1 MSDIELVHQDDT
13 IDYKKILFERPI
25 SRLHVKHIGIVVGKN
40 VNLLKLNKMH
50 KIVADFKYDQHII
63 ADNVTKSLGIPA
75 ELFLSPQNKKSVGF
89 QNTDTA
95 LDILSNC
102 NYSIVGLGFDGSSK
116 MQLFI
121 EKVIE
126 SSSTILVLYPKC
138 IELFKTSQDILNN
151 REDDIIFCNFDS
163 LKKMITYLRINENF
177 NANHSVL
184 SIASILAKISGRLK
198 CNIVYYNDSQIIFSS
213 FVDPN
218 LAGIIN
224 FDNKYIAQFMNEF
237 IAIFICLLCDSRN
250 QNEDVMVRFLTA
262 GYLLKIYIDSYSE
275 FKLQLS

>member
-1 MSDIELVHQDDT
+1 
-13 IDYKKILFERPI
+13 
-25 SRLHVKHIGIVVGKN
+25 
-40 VNLLKLNKMH
+40 
-50 KIVADFKYDQHII
+50 
-63 ADNVTKSLGIPA
+63 
-75 ELFLSPQNKKSVGF
+75 
-89 QNTDTA
+89 
-95 LDILSNC
+95 
-102 NYSIVGLGFDGSSK
+102 
-116 MQLFI
+116 
-121 EKVIE
+121 
-126 SSSTILVLYPKC
+126 LYPKC